1 MENYADMSE
10 LSDEADLK
18 SADEFIVWVRVPLS
32 ALQQKHVFKRLEEC
46 MSNNSIQE
54 TFLVEKGGVVSAV
67 TMGEKGYSILP
78 KIIDDI
84 VNVSN
89 PNPQTVFVEFADG
102 TKEIARVEKGDTFCF
117 ETGIMICLMKKI
129 LSNLSNGRMSGSS
142 LYNKLMDYAI
152 GKIDA
157 KRKAHN
163 EAVKKEKEMK
173 KSERKHCETNKDAEL
188 NKCDDD
194 DDNDGD
200 VFMYDTLKLL
210 LSKLF

>member
-1 MENYADMSE
+1 M
-10 LSDEADLK
+10 
-18 SADEFIVWVRVPLS
+18 P
-32 ALQQKHVFKRLEEC
+32 
-46 MSNNSIQE
+46 NNSIQE
-54 TFLVEKGGVVSAV
+54 TFLVKKDGVVGAV
-67 TMGEKGYSILP
+67 TMSEKGYFILP

-89 PNPQTVFVEFADG
+89 PNPETVFVEFADG

-157 KRKAHN
+157 KKKERDA
-163 EAVKKEKEMK
+163 AIKKEKEEK
-173 KSERKHCETNKDAEL
+173 KKEHTDHRRISKAKRDFDIDYDAMAE
-188 NKCDDD
+188 
-194 DDNDGD
+194 
-200 VFMYDTLKLL
+200 MLKEILG
-210 LSKLF
+210 K